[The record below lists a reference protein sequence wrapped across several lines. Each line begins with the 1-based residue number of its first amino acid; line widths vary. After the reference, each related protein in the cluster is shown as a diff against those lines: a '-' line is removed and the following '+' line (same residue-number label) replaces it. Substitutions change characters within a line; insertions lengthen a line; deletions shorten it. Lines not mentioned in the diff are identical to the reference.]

1 MADVLNSS
9 VRFAQLLEEE
19 LKVRIIDGG
28 QNAADQ
34 IVSAASGSDAVVAVV
49 TACGA
54 VIRGGVFV
62 LLLECGQDV
71 ADLCNDLLHSG
82 V

>member
-49 TACGA
+49 TAGGAGA
-54 VIRGGVFV
+54 VI
-62 LLLECGQDV
+62 
-71 ADLCNDLLHSG
+71 
-82 V
+82 